1 MANWFKLFSVLFIVS
16 TMAVMPQK
24 KFLFDATHG
33 EMAGNADWIIDT
45 DIKDKPQ
52 RYPTPD
58 QSTVTASTPE
68 TYWTGSLSSWG
79 IALVKLGHK
88 VETLPIGTAITYGNT
103 SNAQD
108 LSNYDVFIVDEPNN
122 QFTAAEKTA
131 ILNFVKNGG
140 GLFMISDHDNSDR
153 DNDGWDSP
161 AIWNDLMT
169 SNTVQANPFG
179 FSIDLLSFN
188 DKTTNILAASSKD
201 PVIAG
206 PIGNVTKMQISAGTT
221 ATLNTNANSTVTGVI
236 WKTGATKGGTTSV
249 LAAHAEFGK
258 GRVVFVGDS
267 SPAED
272 TTSQSGN
279 TTYSGWNFEADGCHA
294 IFFLNGSQ
302 WLAKITG
309 AVTDVHNKVVKASDF
324 VLSQNYPNPFNPST
338 TIGYNLPT
346 GGFVTLKVFDML
358 GNEVASLV
366 NEFESAGNHFHE
378 FSAAHL
384 PSGTYIYRLNAGE
397 FSATKKMILMK

>member
-1 MANWFKLFSVLFIVS
+1 MFHWLKFLSIVFIAY
-16 TMAVMPQK
+16 TIAVMPQK

-45 DIKDKPQ
+45 DTKDKPQ

-68 TYWTGSLSSWG
+68 NYWTGALSSWG
-79 IALVKLGHK
+79 IGLVKLGYK

-122 QFTAAEKTA
+122 QFSASEKTA

-153 DNDGWDSP
+153 DNDGYDSP
-161 AIWNDLMT
+161 AVWNDLMT
-169 SNTVQANPFG
+169 SNTVKTNPFG
-179 FSIDLLSFN
+179 ISIDLLSFN
-188 DKTTNILAASSKD
+188 DKTTNILAPSTAD

-206 PIGNVTKMQISAGTT
+206 PQGNVVKMQISAGTT
-221 ATLNTNANSTVTGVI
+221 ATLNTTANSTVTGVI

-249 LAAHAEFGK
+249 LAAHAEFGT

-279 TTYSGWNFEADGCHA
+279 TTYSGWNFESDGCHA

-302 WLAKITG
+302 WLAKVTG
-309 AVTDVHNKVVKASDF
+309 TVTNIHNKVVRASEF
-324 VLSQNYPNPFNPST
+324 ALSQNYPNPFNPTT
-338 TIGYNLPT
+338 TIGYNLPS
-346 GGFVTLKVFDML
+346 GGFVSLKVYDML
-358 GNEVASLV
+358 GNEVANLV
-366 NEFESAGNHFHE
+366 NDVESAGNHFHE
-378 FSAAHL
+378 FNAAHM
-384 PSGTYIYRLNAGE
+384 PSGTYVYRLSSGG
-397 FSATKKMILMK
+397 FSETKKMILMK